1 MLPAPI
7 AGPRHREL
15 NLFGTRLPET
25 SRSPTARSHQPFRL
39 AMTPPTNFTLF
50 LHIPKTAGTSFKLAC
65 IQTLG
70 PRLSW
75 WHYTM
80 PERQFQNG
88 IVHFTDLN
96 EIVPEMGRRF
106 DMCGG
111 HVRFGNLPPAMRDQS
126 LLISVL
132 REPVA
137 RALSYFAYLW
147 DHPEHPLAKLT
158 GGMTLFDALQVPEFR
173 RAIHNQ
179 QSHILFGG
187 FQHREEVLERSGV
200 RYLIGKVE
208 QMQAFLDAIPQY
220 GGPRLSIKTSVNIS
234 RENYRTILEAQ
245 PRFAEALDI
254 IRELNQNDTALYE
267 SFVDLLVSAPLRGQR
282 ADRF

>member
-1 MLPAPI
+1 M
-7 AGPRHREL
+7 
-15 NLFGTRLPET
+15 
-25 SRSPTARSHQPFRL
+25 SPQHD
-39 AMTPPTNFTLF
+39 FTLF
-50 LHIPKTAGTSFKLAC
+50 IHIPKTAGTTFKLAC
-65 IQTLG
+65 IQTVG

-80 PERQFQNG
+80 PERHFQNG
-88 IVHFTDLN
+88 VVHFTDLN

-111 HVRFGNLPPAMRDQS
+111 HVRFRNLPPEMRDQS
-126 LLISVL
+126 LLISVM

-147 DHPEHPLAKLT
+147 DHPEHPLAKVT
-158 GGMTLFDALQVPEFR
+158 GGMTLFEALQVPEFQ
-173 RAIHNQ
+173 RAVHNQ
-179 QSHILFGG
+179 QSQILFGG
-187 FQHREEVLERSGV
+187 FQHREEILERSEV

-208 QMQAFLDAIPQY
+208 QMPVFLDAIAQC
-220 GGPRLSIKTSVNIS
+220 GGPRLTIKTSVNIS

-245 PRFAEALDI
+245 PRFLEALDL

-267 SFVDLLVSAPLRGQR
+267 SFSDLLISAPLRKQLAGR
-282 ADRF
+282 S